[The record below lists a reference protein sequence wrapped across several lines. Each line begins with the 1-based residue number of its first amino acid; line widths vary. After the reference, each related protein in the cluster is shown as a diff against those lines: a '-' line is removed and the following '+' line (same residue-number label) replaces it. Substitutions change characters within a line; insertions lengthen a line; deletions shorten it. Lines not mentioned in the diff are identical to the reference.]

1 MPPWETAGVDRDK
14 MQRAFDASFDQAIVF
29 HAYTDY
35 MRDYAVYT
43 YNVADPA
50 TGIRPSFVRWLFT
63 CCVQATAT
71 TALTPEIW
79 RRSLD
84 DRLIDYDTGV
94 DLDGYVWGVKW
105 QRLYPGARLV
115 AESAAAEAWTER
127 VGVAFHEVT
136 IETNGHDLSLVFA
149 DLEVWTDVP
158 AGHVPFAIPPDEAEA

>member
-71 TALTPEIW
+71 TAL
-79 RRSLD
+79 L
-84 DRLIDYDTGV
+84 V
-94 DLDGYVWGVKW
+94 
-105 QRLYPGARLV
+105 QRLASSPQRLASTTETTEPAAV
-115 AESAAAEAWTER
+115 AAVEA
-127 VGVAFHEVT
+127 
-136 IETNGHDLSLVFA
+136 LVN
-149 DLEVWTDVP
+149 
-158 AGHVPFAIPPDEAEA
+158 H